1 MITRQ
6 IFIPNFGIM
15 SEDNTTLSKRES
27 EVLELLVAGLK
38 NVQIA
43 DKLGV
48 SVNTVKTQLKQVYR
62 KLQVNSRYEAMS
74 NFLKQKSSLN

>member
-1 MITRQ
+1 MIGEQ
-6 IFIPNFGIM
+6 IFIPTFGFM

-38 NVQIA
+38 NGQIA

-74 NFLKQKSSLN
+74 RFLKQKSSLN